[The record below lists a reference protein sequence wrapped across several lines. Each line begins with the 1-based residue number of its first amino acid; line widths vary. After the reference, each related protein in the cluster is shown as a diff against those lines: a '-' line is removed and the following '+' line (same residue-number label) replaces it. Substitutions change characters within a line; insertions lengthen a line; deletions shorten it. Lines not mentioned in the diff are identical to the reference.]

1 MTQGKIT
8 DIAILALP
16 LRTRFRQIQTREI
29 AIFRGVR
36 WAEFSPFVE
45 YDDAESSQWLK
56 AALSWANDPLPKLQ
70 RTSIGVNATLPAVEK
85 SEIERVLQPFGIFRT
100 IKIKV
105 AERNSELDQDL
116 ERIRRVREL
125 YPDVRIRLDANG
137 SFTVEQALDVA
148 EKTQDLGL
156 EYFEQP
162 VATVSELKLL
172 REQLNDKKIELKIAA
187 DESIRK
193 ASDPLLVAREQ
204 AADIAVLKMQ
214 PLGGI
219 VPALKIA
226 QECGL
231 EIVVSS
237 ALESSIGISQGL
249 YLAGALPELTYDC
262 GLATAALL
270 AADVTE
276 RPLVAVNGEIRI
288 QEVEPTDALIDKYSV
303 SGERKD
309 WWLKRIER
317 CWSLL
322 ES

>member
-29 AIFRGVR
+29 AIFRGER
-36 WAEFSPFVE
+36 WAEFSPFIE

-56 AALSWANDPLPKLQ
+56 AALSWANDPLPRLQ
-70 RTSIGVNATLPAVEK
+70 RKAIGVNATLPAVAN
-85 SEIERVLQPFGIFRT
+85 SEIEGVLEPFGAFRT

-105 AERNSELDQDL
+105 ADKDSFIDDDL
-116 ERIRRVREL
+116 ERIRQVRKL

-137 SFTVEQALDVA
+137 GFSVDAALDLA
-148 EKTQDLGL
+148 EKTQELGL

-162 VATVSELKLL
+162 VATVSELK
-172 REQLNDKKIELKIAA
+172 QLKQKLMDRNIALKIAA

-193 ASDPLLVAREQ
+193 ASDPLVVAREQ
-204 AADIAVLKMQ
+204 AADIAVLKVQ

-226 QECGL
+226 QDCGL
-231 EIVVSS
+231 EVVVSS

-249 YLAGALPELTYDC
+249 CLAGALPELNYDC

-270 AADVTE
+270 AADVTDKS
-276 RPLVAVNGEIRI
+276 LVAVNGEIQI
-288 QEVEPTDALIDKYSV
+288 QEVEPTDELIDQHSL
-303 SGERKD
+303 SGERRD
-309 WWLKRIER
+309 WWLRRIDR
-317 CWSLL
+317 CWGLL

>member
-1 MTQGKIT
+1 VPQGKIT

-16 LRTRFRQIQTREI
+16 MRTPFRQIQTREI
-29 AIFRGVR
+29 AIFRGQR

-56 AALSWANDPLPKLQ
+56 AALSWANDPLPQLHRK
-70 RTSIGVNATLPAVEK
+70 SIGVNATLPAVAN
-85 SEIERVLQPFGIFRT
+85 SEIERVLEPFGAFRT
-100 IKIKV
+100 LKIKV
-105 AERNSELDQDL
+105 AEKGSAVEEDL
-116 ERIRRVREL
+116 ERIKQVRKL

-137 SFTVEQALDVA
+137 GFSVDTALELA
-148 EKTQDLGL
+148 EKTQEIGL

-162 VATVSELKLL
+162 VASISELKHL
-172 REQLNDKKIELKIAA
+172 RQELIEKNIELKIAA

-193 ASDPLLVAREQ
+193 ASDPLMVAREQ

-219 VPALKIA
+219 ASALRIA
-226 QECGL
+226 KESGL

-249 YLAGALPELTYDC
+249 YLAGALPELNYDC

-270 AADVTE
+270 AADVTVKQLL
-276 RPLVAVNGEIRI
+276 PVNGQLDIR
-288 QEVEPTDALIDKYSV
+288 EVEPTDELIDKYSAN
-303 SGERKD
+303 GERKD
-309 WWLKRIER
+309 WWLRRIER

>member
-29 AIFRGVR
+29 AIFRGER
-36 WAEFSPFVE
+36 WAEFSPFIE
-45 YDDAESSQWLK
+45 YDDSESSQWLK
-56 AALSWANDPLPKLQ
+56 AALSWANDPLPRLQ
-70 RTSIGVNATLPAVEK
+70 RKAIGVNATLPAVAN
-85 SEIERVLQPFGIFRT
+85 SEIERVLEPFGAFRT

-105 AERNSELDQDL
+105 ADKDSLIDDDL
-116 ERIRRVREL
+116 ERIRRVRKL

-137 SFTVEQALDVA
+137 GFSVDEALDLA
-148 EKTQDLGL
+148 EKTQELGL

-162 VATVSELKLL
+162 VATVSELK
-172 REQLNDKKIELKIAA
+172 QLKQKLIERNIALKIAA

-204 AADIAVLKMQ
+204 AADIAVLKVQ

-219 VPALKIA
+219 VAALKIA
-226 QECGL
+226 PDCGL
-231 EIVVSS
+231 EVVVSS

-249 YLAGALPELTYDC
+249 YLAGALPELNYDC
-262 GLATAALL
+262 ELATAALL
-270 AADVTE
+270 AADVKDKS
-276 RPLVAVNGEIRI
+276 LVAVNGEIQI
-288 QEVEPTDALIDKYSV
+288 QEVEPTDELIDQYSL

-309 WWLKRIER
+309 WWLRRIDR

>member
-1 MTQGKIT
+1 VTQGKIT

-29 AIFRGVR
+29 AIFRGER

-45 YDDAESSQWLK
+45 YDDDESSQWLK
-56 AALSWANDPLPKLQ
+56 AALSWANDPLPQLQ
-70 RTSIGVNATLPAVEK
+70 REAVGVNATLPAVEN
-85 SEIERVLQPFGIFRT
+85 SEIERVLEPFGVFQT

-105 AERNSELDQDL
+105 AENSSAIEQDI
-116 ERIRRVREL
+116 ERIRQVRKL
-125 YPDVRIRLDANG
+125 YSDVRIRLDANG
-137 SFTVEQALDVA
+137 GFSVDAALDLA
-148 EKTQDLGL
+148 EKTQEMGL

-162 VATVSELKLL
+162 VATVLELKQL
-172 REQLNDKKIELKIAA
+172 RQKLVDRNIELKIAA

-204 AADIAVLKMQ
+204 AADIAVLKVQ

-219 VPALKIA
+219 APALKIA
-226 QECGL
+226 KDCGL
-231 EIVVSS
+231 EVVVSS
-237 ALESSIGISQGL
+237 ALESSVGISHGL
-249 YLAGALPELTYDC
+249 YLAGALPEMNYDC

-270 AADVTE
+270 AADVTDK
-276 RPLVAVNGEIRI
+276 PLIAVNGEIEI
-288 QEVEPTDALIDKYSV
+288 KEVEPTDELIDKYSV

-309 WWLKRIER
+309 WWLRRIDR
-317 CWSLL
+317 CWGLL

>member
-1 MTQGKIT
+1 MTQVKIT

-29 AIFRGVR
+29 AIFRGQR

-45 YDDAESSQWLK
+45 YDDEESSHWLK
-56 AALSWANDPLPKLQ
+56 AALSWANDPLPPLN
-70 RTSIGVNATLPAVEK
+70 RNSIGVNATLPSVST
-85 SEIERVLQPFGIFRT
+85 SEIESVLEPFGEFRT

-105 AERNSELDQDL
+105 AEKGSSLGEDL
-116 ERIRRVREL
+116 ERIREVRRL
-125 YPDVRIRLDANG
+125 YPTARIRLDANG
-137 SFTVEQALDVA
+137 GYSVETALELA
-148 EKTQDLGL
+148 EKTSEVNL

-162 VATVSELKLL
+162 VATIAELKQLKQKLL
-172 REQLNDKKIELKIAA
+172 EKNLPLKIAA

-193 ASDPLLVAREQ
+193 ASDPLLVAKEA

-219 VPALKIA
+219 TSALDIA
-226 QECGL
+226 RQSGL

-249 YLAGALPELTYDC
+249 YLAGALPALNYDC

-270 AADVTE
+270 SGDVTLH
-276 RPLVAVNGEIRI
+276 PLLPSGGEITV
-288 QEVEPTDALIDKYSV
+288 QQVEPSEELLDKYSA
-303 SGERKD
+303 SIERRD
-309 WWLKRIER
+309 WWMRRIER
-317 CWSLL
+317 CLSLL

>member
-29 AIFRGVR
+29 AIFRGER
-36 WAEFSPFVE
+36 WAEFSPFIE
-45 YDDAESSQWLK
+45 YDDSESSQWLK
-56 AALSWANDPLPKLQ
+56 AALSWANDPLPRLQ
-70 RTSIGVNATLPAVEK
+70 RKAIGVNATLPAVAN
-85 SEIERVLQPFGIFRT
+85 SEIERVLEPFGAFRT

-105 AERNSELDQDL
+105 ADKDSLIDDDL
-116 ERIRRVREL
+116 ERIRRVRKL

-137 SFTVEQALDVA
+137 GFSVDEALDLA
-148 EKTQDLGL
+148 EKTQELGL

-162 VATVSELKLL
+162 VATVSELK
-172 REQLNDKKIELKIAA
+172 QLKQKLIERNIALKIAA

-204 AADIAVLKMQ
+204 AADIAVLKVQ

-219 VPALKIA
+219 VAALKIA
-226 QECGL
+226 QDCGL
-231 EIVVSS
+231 EVVVSS

-249 YLAGALPELTYDC
+249 YLAGALPELNHDC

-270 AADVTE
+270 AADVTDKS
-276 RPLVAVNGEIRI
+276 LVAVNGEIQI
-288 QEVEPTDALIDKYSV
+288 QEVEPTDELIDQYSL

-309 WWLKRIER
+309 WWLRRIDR